1 MMDVKG
7 KKYMLPMLALTMC
20 SGTVLAESSA
30 KVGDLVAEI
39 SEASK
44 EQSNGIEQVNLAIT
58 EMDKVVQQNAANAE
72 ESASAS
78 EEMNAQ
84 AEQLRDYVGDLVQLV
99 SGKKDQDIGTG
110 GSRTMK
116 PVVRRSQPARTGKKK
131 MLTHDRKEVRPDQV
145 IPFDDDFE
153 SF

>member
-1 MMDVKG
+1 V
-7 KKYMLPMLALTMC
+7 
-20 SGTVLAESSA
+20 AESAA

-84 AEQLRDYVGDLVQLV
+84 AEQLKDFVGDLVQLV
-99 SGKKDQDIGTG
+99 TGKKDQDSGITVA
-110 GSRTMK
+110 RTVK
-116 PVVRRSQPARTGKKK
+116 SAVHQPQPTSTGKKK
-131 MLTHDRKEVRPDQV
+131 MLAQSTKEVRPDQV
-145 IPFDDDFE
+145 IPFYDDDDFE
-153 SF
+153 NF